1 MMLEP
6 PHGSSFPI
14 LSHTVQSWNPGE
26 AAYADMPQQGYSRNQ
41 ADSRHLQKET
51 RSIISLPYLE
61 CSSTTQVPERVT
73 LTLQGKPQEMG
84 GGERE
89 GVNG

>member
-51 RSIISLPYLE
+51 RSIISLPW
-61 CSSTTQVPERVT
+61 SAQVLHKCQKE
-73 LTLQGKPQEMG
+73 
-84 GGERE
+84 
-89 GVNG
+89 